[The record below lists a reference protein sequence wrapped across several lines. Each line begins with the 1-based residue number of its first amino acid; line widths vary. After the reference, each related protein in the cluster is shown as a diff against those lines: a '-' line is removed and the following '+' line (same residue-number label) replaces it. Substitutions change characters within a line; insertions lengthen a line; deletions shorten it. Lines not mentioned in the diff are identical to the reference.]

1 MVFFVN
7 ILFKKFNLQIF
18 NLTNTSKILT
28 CQLSWT
34 MVLSFTNLEI
44 VGLPTIDAMSSA
56 NNMVFIY
63 NSGTAGMVVGT
74 NNKIMVL

>member
-1 MVFFVN
+1 
-7 ILFKKFNLQIF
+7 
-18 NLTNTSKILT
+18 
-28 CQLSWT
+28 